1 MVFLLERL
9 VIKLFRH
16 HAFYTLHI
24 IDEYVFQTK
33 IVIFTKF
40 KNDNRYDYKDKKK
53 FHMTATLK

>member
-1 MVFLLERL
+1 MVFLLGRL
-9 VIKLFRH
+9 VIKLLSPSC
-16 HAFYTLHI
+16 FYTLHI

-33 IVIFTKF
+33 IAIFTKF